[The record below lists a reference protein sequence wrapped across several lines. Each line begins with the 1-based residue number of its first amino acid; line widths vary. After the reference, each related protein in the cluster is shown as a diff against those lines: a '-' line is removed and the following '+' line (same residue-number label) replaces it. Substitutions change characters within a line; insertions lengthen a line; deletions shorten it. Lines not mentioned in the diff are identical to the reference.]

1 MKINWHQRAAR
12 VAAQNPHWDWSKVC
26 AEVAKGRRTKVK
38 PTVAAYVKKM
48 EQMKLF

>member
-1 MKINWHQRAAR
+1 MKQNWHVLAAR
-12 VAAQNPHWDWSKVC
+12 CAAMHPHWPWEKVC